1 MCRLLPL
8 VGNELLING
17 NPLHSSF
24 LVWANEI
31 SWNKE
36 TLKTSATSLQRK
48 SGKRSFD
55 KVTVWDSGN
64 GAATANF
71 LSGLIKSLPP
81 LHEIAKMAGLELPTY
96 LGEMKPGDEK
106 SPKGS
111 PE

>member
-1 MCRLLPL
+1 MKFSLMAAPYIVQFCQTLTRLL
-8 VGNELLING
+8 ET
-17 NPLHSSF
+17 
-24 LVWANEI
+24 
-31 SWNKE
+31 KE
-36 TLKTSATSLQRK
+36 TLKKSATSLKRK

-71 LSGLIKSLPP
+71 LSSLIKSLPP

-106 SPKGS
+106 SRKAS